1 MICQGFSAIMSAMPS
16 RTDDPPRTEPQITA
30 VPASRFAASPA
41 DSLALETTD
50 DHPLTQ
56 ESFRAICSS
65 NQRAGRWEPADEIH
79 ARAICGEVSL
89 DFTHADL
96 PPSGMIEID
105 VLAFCGEVNII
116 VPDGAEVELE
126 GTPFVGSIEQKA
138 RKSGVRE
145 RVRELVT
152 GERDEDLPA
161 PPPPPE
167 PPYFCIDCR
176 AIFGSIKV
184 TGR

>member
-1 MICQGFSAIMSAMPS
+1 MAS
-16 RTDDPPRTEPQITA
+16 RTDDPPRTQPQITA

-79 ARAICGEVSL
+79 ARAICGEVTL

-96 PPSGMIEID
+96 PPSGMIEIH
-105 VLAFCGEVNII
+105 AWAICGEVKII
-116 VPDGAEVELE
+116 VPDGSEIELE
-126 GTPFVGSIEQKA
+126 GEPVLGSIEQEVHKRGA
-138 RKSGVRE
+138 RE
-145 RVRELVT
+145 RIRKGVT
-152 GERDEDLPA
+152 AEGEEDLPA

-167 PPYFCIDCR
+167 PPFFRIDGH
-176 AIFGSIKV
+176 AILGAIKVV